1 MENLDK
7 YLNQLIE
14 YRRSFHR
21 HPEPGWCEYR
31 TTYIIYTKLKELG
44 YTLKYGKDITNES
57 TKFGLPDTKTL
68 EYFENLALE
77 NGVDR
82 DFLDEIRGGYTGV
95 IAELDLGEGPT
106 VAFRFD
112 IDCIPVQESLASEHN
127 PNALGYS
134 SKINGYA
141 HSCGHD
147 GHMSIGLVFAEI
159 IAKNKE
165 LFKGK
170 IILIFQPAEEGVR
183 GAKAIIDNNVLP
195 KIDYIFGGH
204 LAASTSLGG
213 ENSFAAGTTNFLASR
228 KFDVILKGK
237 ASHAANSPENGI
249 NALLT
254 AVNIINAF
262 NSIPRHSQ
270 GTTLLN
276 VGTLNAGS
284 SRNVIPENAH
294 MQVEVRGKNNEL
306 CDYMF
311 NEASNIVEYVSKA
324 NKCQYKL
331 VEEGSA
337 LAEECSDEL
346 VKKVFDIVERMG
358 IYNSMSKIKALNGS
372 EDYTH
377 LMKYV
382 KDNGGQATYMLWGA
396 DMTDSLHGA
405 CFDFSEETMLNAVK
419 VLYEITINILSNK

>member
-1 MENLDK
+1 MENIDK
-7 YLNQLIE
+7 YLNQLVE
-14 YRRSFHR
+14 YRRNFHR

-31 TTYIIYTKLKELG
+31 TSYIIYEKLKELG
-44 YTLKYGKDITNES
+44 YTLKYGKAITDETS
-57 TKFGLPDTKTL
+57 KFGVPDSKTL
-68 EYFENLALE
+68 EHFEKLAIE
-77 NGVDR
+77 SGVDKE
-82 DFLDEIRGGYTGV
+82 FLKEISGGYTGV
-95 IAELDLGEGPT
+95 IAELELGEGPK

-112 IDCIPVQESLASEHN
+112 IDCIPVQESLSNEHN
-127 PNALGYS
+127 PNTLGFS

-183 GAKAIIDNNVLP
+183 GAKAIIDKNVLP

-204 LAASTSLGG
+204 LASSTSLGG
-213 ENSFAAGTTNFLASR
+213 KNSFAAGTTNFLASR

-254 AVNIINAF
+254 AVNIINGF

-270 GTTLLN
+270 GATLIN

-284 SRNVIPENAH
+284 SRNVIPENAQ

-311 NEASNIVEYVSKA
+311 NEATNIVENVSKA
-324 NKCQYKL
+324 NRCQYKL

-337 LAEECSDEL
+337 LAEECSENL
-346 VKKVFDIVERMG
+346 VDKVFDIVEKMG
-358 IYNSMSKIKALNGS
+358 IYNSIHKVKGLNGS

-396 DMTDSLHGA
+396 DMKDSLHGA

-419 VLYEITINILSNK
+419 VLYEITKNIFNTN

>member
-1 MENLDK
+1 MENIDD
-7 YLNQLIE
+7 YLSKLVE
-14 YRRSFHR
+14 YRRNFHR

-31 TTYIIYTKLKELG
+31 TTFIIYKKLNELG
-44 YTLKYGKDITNES
+44 YSLKYGKDITEDKS
-57 TKFGLPDTKTL
+57 RFGMPDNKTL
-68 EYFENLALE
+68 KYFEKLALE
-77 NGVDR
+77 SGVDKE
-82 DFLDEIRGGYTGV
+82 FLDEISGGYTGV
-95 IAELDLGEGPT
+95 IAELELGEGPT

-112 IDCIPVQESLASEHN
+112 IDCIPVQETNSKDHL
-127 PNALGYS
+127 PNVLGFS
-134 SKINGYA
+134 SNNDGYT

-183 GAKAIIDNNVLP
+183 GAKAIIDKNVLP

-204 LAASTSLGG
+204 LASSTSLGRK
-213 ENSFAAGTTNFLASR
+213 NSFAAGTTDLLASR
-228 KFDVILKGK
+228 KFDVLLKGK

-254 AVNIINAF
+254 AVNIINGF
-262 NSIPRHSQ
+262 NCIPRHSK
-270 GTTLLN
+270 GSTLIN

-284 SRNVIPENAH
+284 SRNVIPENAQ
-294 MQVEVRGKNNEL
+294 MQVEVRGKSNEL

-311 NEASNIVEYVSKA
+311 NEARNIVENVSKA
-324 NKCQYKL
+324 SRCQYKI

-337 LAEECSDEL
+337 LAEECSKDL
-346 VKKVFDIVERMG
+346 VDRVYDIVDKMG
-358 IYNSMSKIKALNGS
+358 IYNSIHKVKGLNGS

-382 KDNGGQATYMLWGA
+382 KDKGGQATYMLWGA
-396 DMTDSLHGA
+396 EMKDSLHGA
-405 CFDFSEETMLNAVK
+405 CFDFSEETMINAVK
-419 VLYEITINILSNK
+419 VLYEVSKNIFNSN